1 MKLTITEY
9 SLTASAQLDY
19 NIQKERTLHLVYC
32 EGTSLAELVWP
43 FNRLNI
49 DGPLHIANQTVVLFE
64 TLQALSATVL
74 WAPWYSSITQDRA
87 RGFRMQG
94 KTGPVHGRRPKKNV
108 QLQQGS
114 GSQGKTPRAPALC
127 GSSVLKHGAGTT
139 LKNSAA
145 PFLDIGLCS
154 VLHVPSE
161 VMILFV

>member
-87 RGFRMQG
+87 SRFPDAR
-94 KTGPVHGRRPKKNV
+94 KNRA
-108 QLQQGS
+108 S
-114 GSQGKTPRAPALC
+114 PRATSQEKRSAYSKVP
-127 GSSVLKHGAGTT
+127 GSTKLRWQPWRV
-139 LKNSAA
+139 
-145 PFLDIGLCS
+145 LCS
-154 VLHVPSE
+154 HTRDHFICSVFRHWT
-161 VMILFV
+161 LF